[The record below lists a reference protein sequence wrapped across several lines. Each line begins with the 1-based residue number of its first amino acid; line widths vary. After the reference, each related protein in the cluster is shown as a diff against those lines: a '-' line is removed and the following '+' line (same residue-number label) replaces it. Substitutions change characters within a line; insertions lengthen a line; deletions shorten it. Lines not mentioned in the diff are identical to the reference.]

1 MLDSTANKQFI
12 WTVQSLDAN
21 GLPIPGM
28 DMNIQGRSEPAIFS
42 IVNQMGMTGKIMENV
57 DSIK

>member
-1 MLDSTANKQFI
+1 
-12 WTVQSLDAN
+12 
-21 GLPIPGM
+21 M

-42 IVNQMGMTGKIMENV
+42 IVNQMDMTGKIMENV